1 MTNSK
6 QIILDYYSQELLN
19 YDKDVYNQYGIY
31 VKPHGYTISSRKIES
46 YIQIA
51 HMQKYLQCNPVK
63 TIDLF
68 FNIELLDGQAL
79 LVERSWICPNVL
91 AVCTRG
97 YGKSTVIDLEIMAK
111 DMCFCNVWTYIASG
125 TGGQAEQT
133 FTTLERLANDS
144 IDTFYG
150 STGSIFKNEIEIKN
164 AAGDG
169 FSHSSNGFSY
179 SCYNGALTKTLNS
192 NIDAKRGSRGSVLFD
207 ESGFLSDEMM
217 NVYGAF
223 AAVNRSLKTGKD
235 ANGNSIDPIR
245 QRCIP
250 RDLSYQKFY
259 ISSASSTDT
268 QFWRLYRDFA
278 KRQIMGDPDYCVL
291 HIDCEQAFRP
301 TLRGEL
307 VTPLLS
313 RSTVETEMRTNP
325 EKARRE
331 YYCQF
336 STDAGNDAI
345 IKRGVITRN
354 EEVRKPL
361 LCNDTGDKK
370 FVIAYDPARSRD
382 NSVILVGEIYDFEQV
397 DGSLDTRMRLVNCI
411 NLVDVGK
418 KIKSPMQTPDQIEY
432 LKKVI
437 LDYNAGADA
446 YGNIVGIYID
456 AGSGGGGVNIADYL
470 MPDWTDATGIV
481 HRGLIDKVYSAEYV
495 KKFPNAVD
503 KIHLMSPAA
512 YKSEMYEA
520 MIELMNQDKI
530 SFTASYDNKDYLTVF
545 DIDEEL
551 LKKERERISKELKSE
566 NLDEK
571 EFEKKL
577 SEKMDDIQSVKTKVI
592 KLDWED
598 KIALANMDAL
608 KEELVNMVRKKRDSG
623 KDSFELIPE
632 KANKL
637 HDDRAYTAVMTAFCL
652 MSERRKSITQKKR
665 SSSPSDI
672 SKLFQVRAP
681 KKVTRF

>member
-1 MTNSK
+1 MNQNK
-6 QIILDYYSQELLN
+6 QIIMNYYRDELLS
-19 YDKDVYNQYGIY
+19 YDKDFYNQYGIY
-31 VKPHGYTISSRKIES
+31 VKPHGYTLSSRKIDS

-51 HMQKYLQCNPVK
+51 HIQKYLQCNPVK
-63 TIDLF
+63 AIDIF

-79 LVERSWICPNVL
+79 LVQRSWVCPNVL

-133 FTTLERLANDS
+133 FTTLERLA

-150 STGSIFKNEIEIKN
+150 STGSIFKNEVEIKN

-179 SCYNGALTKTLNS
+179 SCYNGSMTKTLNS
-192 NIDAKRGSRGSVLFD
+192 NIDAKRGSRGTVIFD

-223 AAVNRSLKTGKD
+223 AAVNKSLKTGKD
-235 ANGNSIDPIR
+235 ADGNSIDPIR
-245 QRCIP
+245 QRCLP
-250 RDLSYQKFY
+250 KDLPYQKYY

-278 KRQIMGDPDYCVL
+278 KQQIMGNPDYCVI
-291 HIDCEQAFRP
+291 HIDCEQAFKP
-301 TLRGEL
+301 TMRGEL

-313 RSTVETEMRTNP
+313 RNTVESEMRTNP

-336 STDAGNDAI
+336 TTDAGNDAI
-345 IKRGVITRN
+345 IKRGVISRN

-361 LCNDTGDKK
+361 LYNDTGDKK
-370 FVIAYDPARSRD
+370 FIIAYDPARSRD

-397 DGSLDTRMRLVNCI
+397 DGSIDTRMRLVNCI
-411 NLVDVGK
+411 NLIDVGK

-437 LDYNAGADA
+437 LDYNGGADA

-470 MPDWTDATGIV
+470 MPDWTDAGGIV
-481 HRGLIDKVYSAEYV
+481 HRGLIDKEYSAEYV

-530 SFTASYDNKDYLTVF
+530 SFTAPYDNKGYLTVF
-545 DIDEEL
+545 DIDE
-551 LKKERERISKELKSE
+551 KKLNEEKERISKELKKQKL
-566 NLDEK
+566 NEK
-571 EFEKKL
+571 EFETKL
-577 SEKMDDIQSVKTKVI
+577 NEELGKIESVKTKMI
-592 KLDWED
+592 KLDWQDE
-598 KIALANMDAL
+598 IALANMDAL

-623 KDSFELIPE
+623 KDSFELTPE

-637 HDDRAYTAVMTAFCL
+637 HDDRSYTACMASFGL
-652 MSERRKSITQKKR
+652 MCERRKNITQRKKPNNTQNLVDR
-665 SSSPSDI
+665 LPI
-672 SKLFQVRAP
+672 RQGK
-681 KKVTRF
+681 RFSMFN

>member
-1 MTNSK
+1 MINSK
-6 QIILDYYSQELLN
+6 QIILNYYSQELLN
-19 YDKDVYNQYGIY
+19 YDKDVYDQYGIY
-31 VKPHGYTISSRKIES
+31 VKPHGYSISSRKIDS

-51 HMQKYLQCNPVK
+51 NIQKYLQCNPVRA
-63 TIDLF
+63 IDLF
-68 FNIELLDGQAL
+68 FNIELLDGQSL

-179 SCYNGALTKTLNS
+179 SCYNGAMTKTLNS

-207 ESGFLSDEMM
+207 ESGFLSGEMM

-291 HIDCEQAFRP
+291 HIDCEQAFKP
-301 TLRGEL
+301 TLKGEL

-361 LCNDTGDKK
+361 LYNDTGDKK

-382 NSVILVGEIYDFEQV
+382 NSVILVGEIYDFEQI
-397 DGSLDTRMRLVNCI
+397 DGSFDTRMRLVNCI
-411 NLVDVGK
+411 NLIDVGK

-456 AGSGGGGVNIADYL
+456 AGSGGSGVNIADYL
-470 MPDWTDATGIV
+470 MPDWTDAAGIV
-481 HRGLIDKVYSAEYV
+481 HRGLIDKEYSEEYV

-503 KIHLMSPAA
+503 KVHLMSPSA

-545 DIDEEL
+545 DIDEDL
-551 LKKERERISKELKSE
+551 LKKERDRISKELKGE
-566 NLDEK
+566 NLNEK

-577 SEKMDDIQSVKTKVI
+577 SEKMDDIQSVKTKMI
-592 KLDWED
+592 KLDWQD

-623 KDSFELIPE
+623 KDSFELTPE

-637 HDDRAYTAVMTAFCL
+637 HDDRAYTACMASYAL
-652 MSERRKSITQKKR
+652 MCERRKNITQRKR
-665 SSSPSDI
+665 PQSDASDFVNSLTI
-672 SKLFQVRAP
+672 RKARYN
-681 KKVTRF
+681 